1 MYTLGTLTKQYNIM
15 VTKFVG
21 TKELRQNMAKIK
33 KDAQEKN
40 ERIIVLRKNKPIFE
54 IRTISKEDSL
64 SESFIREIEE
74 ARKQAK
80 DGEVYSQ
87 EEVLKEF
94 GI

>member
-21 TKELRQNMAKIK
+21 TKELRQNMAKIT

-54 IRTISKEDSL
+54 LRPLSKEDSL

>member
-1 MYTLGTLTKQYNIM
+1 
-15 VTKFVG
+15 
-21 TKELRQNMAKIK
+21 MAKIT
-33 KDAQEKN
+33 KDAQEKG

-54 IRTISKEDSL
+54 LRPLSDEDSL

-80 DGEVYSQ
+80 DGKVYSQ
-87 EEVLKEF
+87 EDILKEF